1 VPFGTNSCLLLPTV
15 VDSFAEVPQMA
26 VYEFECRDCGR
37 HFDVTVPMQEHAR
50 LKEQPPP
57 CPDCQSSETRQLV
70 SLFHC
75 KSPKGF

>member
-1 VPFGTNSCLLLPTV
+1 
-15 VDSFAEVPQMA
+15 MA

-37 HFDVTVPMQEHAR
+37 RFDVTVPMREHAR

-75 KSPKGF
+75 KSPTRF